1 MEEHWCSCRRNY
13 TTSVWV
19 DVTDLCGG
27 PGGVLETITAYG
39 QNIGGVDRQ
48 SGFSAVAVDG
58 VILID
63 STTQNLDFGTNGF
76 YLPFDGNSPIGQ
88 DKSGKGNDFTPV
100 NFSCSNFLDKATG
113 ALPILKQLQV
123 VFLHQLV

>member
-1 MEEHWCSCRRNY
+1 MTWTAPKRITGQKIGIYAYAGGNWPILEVNGKSTGAVVSG
-13 TTSVWV
+13 TTQHNVWV

-76 YLPFDGNSPIGQ
+76 STFPLMETHQSVRINLEKEMI
-88 DKSGKGNDFTPV
+88 
-100 NFSCSNFLDKATG
+100 
-113 ALPILKQLQV
+113 
-123 VFLHQLV
+123 LHQ